1 MLSLRQSSLG
11 QAAPPAAATAT
22 APDTSSS
29 SGSLV
34 LGGVVAVGLGALLYA
49 ASAGHDRQWRTE
61 RGLSIDY

>member
-11 QAAPPAAATAT
+11 QAAPPAAAT

-61 RGLSIDY
+61 RGLAIDY